1 MTVDSEKDILA
12 LKTIGHICAETLRK
26 MMQAV
31 RPGIT
36 TGELDDGGRE
46 LLESEGACSAPEVTY
61 NYPGA
66 TCISVSPVIAHG
78 IPGNYV
84 LKEGDLIHIDVSAG
98 LDGYFADTGASLWVS
113 KRSPEIHTVRAAN
126 TGGTPVRDG
135 KLLEATKAT
144 LMKAV
149 NVARAG
155 RPLNGIGKTVQ
166 QEARKRGYNVI
177 HELTG
182 HGIGRGLHEEPGE
195 IWNFYNPR
203 DHRILNDGLVLAIE
217 PFLTTGQGRIIE
229 ERDGWSL
236 RTADRAIAAQFEHT
250 IIVTR
255 NEPVILTI

>member
-1 MTVDSEKDILA
+1 MTADSEKDIRA
-12 LKTIGHICAETLRK
+12 LKAIGRICAETLRK
-26 MMQAV
+26 MMLAV
-31 RPGIT
+31 RPGLT
-36 TGELDDGGRE
+36 TGELDNQGRE
-46 LLESEGACSAPEVTY
+46 LLTAKGARSAPQVAY

-66 TCISVSPVIAHG
+66 TCISVAPIIAHG
-78 IPGNYV
+78 IPGGYA
-84 LKEGDLIHIDVSAG
+84 LKEGDLIHIDVSAE

-113 KRSPEIHTVRAAN
+113 KRTPEVH
-126 TGGTPVRDG
+126 

-149 NVARAG
+149 SAARAG

-177 HELTG
+177 YELTG
-182 HGIGRGLHEEPGE
+182 HGIGRSLHEEPGE

-203 DHRILNDGLVLAIE
+203 DHRILKEGVVLAIE
-217 PFLTTGQGRIIE
+217 PFLTTGQGRIRE

-236 RTADRAIAAQFEHT
+236 RTADNAIAAQFEHT

-255 NEPVILTI
+255 DEPVILTA

>member
-1 MTVDSEKDILA
+1 MTVDSEKDIKA
-12 LKTIGHICAETLRK
+12 LKVIGRICAETLRK

-36 TGELDDGGRE
+36 TGELDEGGRE

-84 LKEGDLIHIDVSAG
+84 LKDGDLIHIDVSAG

-113 KRSPEIHTVRAAN
+113 KRTPEIH
-126 TGGTPVRDG
+126 
-135 KLLEATKAT
+135 KLLEATRAT
-144 LMKAV
+144 LLKAV
-149 NVARAG
+149 NAARAG
-155 RPLNGIGKTVQ
+155 RLLNGIGKTVQ
-166 QEARKRGYNVI
+166 QEARRRGYNVI
-177 HELTG
+177 YELTG

-217 PFLTTGQGRIIE
+217 PFLTTGNGRIME
-229 ERDGWSL
+229 ESDGWSL

-255 NEPVILTI
+255 NEPIILTV

>member
-1 MTVDSEKDILA
+1 MTADTEKDIQA
-12 LKTIGHICAETLRK
+12 LKAIGRICAETLRK

-36 TGELDDGGRE
+36 TGELDDKGRE
-46 LLESEGACSAPEVTY
+46 LLESEGARSAPEVAY

-78 IPGNYV
+78 IPGEYI
-84 LKEGDLIHIDVSAG
+84 LKEDDLIHIDVSAE

-113 KRSPEIHTVRAAN
+113 KRTPEIH
-126 TGGTPVRDG
+126 

-144 LMKAV
+144 LLKAV
-149 NVARAG
+149 QSARAG
-155 RPLNGIGKTVQ
+155 RPLNAIGKTVQ
-166 QEARKRGYNVI
+166 QEASRRGFNVI
-177 HELTG
+177 YELTG
-182 HGIGRGLHEEPGE
+182 HGIGHSLHEQPGE

-203 DHRILNDGLVLAIE
+203 DHRVLKDGLVLAIE
-217 PFLTTGQGRIIE
+217 PFLTTGQGRIKE

-236 RTADRAIAAQFEHT
+236 RTADNAIAAQFEHT

-255 NEPVILTI
+255 NEPIILTL